1 MGLFDFFKRDKP
13 IKGYLSYYNLV
24 DWWLNN
30 FSEKERNFIINKYKS
45 KNEKN
50 PLTETELYGTSQT
63 VISFLSVMFSYASEE
78 KTIQQIISKKIYE
91 LFDKNDNN
99 MILDM
104 HFFFQSKI
112 AFANKDKENQLYLN
126 NLIDACNEQINFAK
140 IASKAFKKKYKKE
153 PLPSHTG
160 YKRLVITLEKE
171 KRYAESIK
179 VCKKALSQKWAGDW
193 EHRIERCQKKL
204 DKQKNLIS

>member
-1 MGLFDFFKRDKP
+1 MGLFDFFKREKP

-24 DWWLNN
+24 DWWLND

-45 KNEKN
+45 ENEKN
-50 PLTETELYGTSQT
+50 PLTEIEFYGTSRT
-63 VISFLSVMFSYASEE
+63 VISFLSDMFNYMSEE

-91 LFDKNDNN
+91 LFDKNDSN

-104 HFFFQSKI
+104 HFFLQSKI
-112 AFANKDKENQLYLN
+112 EFAYEDKENQLYLN
-126 NLIDACNEQINFAK
+126 NLIDACNEQINFAN
-140 IASKAFKKKYKKE
+140 ISSKAFKKEYKKE

-160 YKRLVITLEKE
+160 YKRLAITLEKE
-171 KRYAESIK
+171 KRYKEAIK

-193 EHRIERCQKKL
+193 EHRMERCQKKL
-204 DKQKNLIS
+204 DKQKNLMV